1 MLSLLSVKR
10 DPKTLSRQ
18 TFREHALA
26 SLIDDNEDFRF
37 TMSVFLERNGFE
49 VVSAE
54 DGEVGWQKIQ
64 TEKPDLI
71 LLDVMMESM
80 FSGFEVCRQIRIDP
94 DLKHIPIIGIS
105 AMNEEIGVQ
114 YDGRTDG
121 DYFSVDDFLDKPIDK
136 DVLIRKIDKLLKK

>member
-1 MLSLLSVKR
+1 MHK
-10 DPKTLSRQ
+10 KKIM
-18 TFREHALA
+18 
-26 SLIDDNEDFRF
+26 LIDDNEDFCF

-64 TEKPDLI
+64 TEKPDLL

-80 FSGFEVCRQIRIDP
+80 FSGFEVCRRIRLDP
-94 DLKHIPIIGIS
+94 ALKHIPIIGVS
-105 AMNEEIGVQ
+105 AMNQEIGVQ
-114 YDGRTDG
+114 YDGHTDG
-121 DYFSVDDFLDKPIDK
+121 DYFRVDDFLDKPIDK